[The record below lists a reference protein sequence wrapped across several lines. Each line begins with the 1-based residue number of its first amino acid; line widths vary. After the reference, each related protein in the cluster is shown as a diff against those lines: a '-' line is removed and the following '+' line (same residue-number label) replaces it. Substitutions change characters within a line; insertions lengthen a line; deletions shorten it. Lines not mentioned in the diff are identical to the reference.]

1 MEGVL
6 KNKKS
11 QQQTETKNNKIFI
24 HYEDMNFYGLLE
36 HVKKLKKDDDINNN
50 YRIIITK
57 KGLCNTIFY
66 DEIEQNIFIMED

>member
-1 MEGVL
+1 
-6 KNKKS
+6 
-11 QQQTETKNNKIFI
+11 
-24 HYEDMNFYGLLE
+24 MNFYGLLE

-66 DEIEQNIFIMED
+66 DEIEQKIFIMED